1 MSPETDSFSQH
12 REKPIPSNQPDQ
24 SQTGAIVARAWL
36 HRLQIRQKIA
46 WGYGIALTLAIAGTT
61 TGLVIGNHY
70 HRQALE
76 RQKNAVKEFRLLD
89 HLHNSALQTRLYR
102 LKLAYALDNLT
113 LLKTEY
119 ADFLHH
125 KAEFER
131 SWVDFVATEG
141 YTKDD
146 PQKTLSEMAI
156 VHQFLQTYQQIPN
169 DYFRAVDVLLQ
180 QLDLP
185 HLRPEA
191 VADAH
196 ARLDAFVHHPTV
208 ERLENFSQALLPLV
222 ERSHHEYEQA
232 EEDLIAAQTL
242 RLQWIVWSMLSS
254 VAIAVLLVYYTSRA
268 IAQPIHT
275 LATVARRVAQ
285 ESNFDLQ
292 VPTTTSNEVGVLA
305 ATFNHLITQVKQLL
319 QAQTSIQA
327 KLTHDAMHD
336 ALTGL
341 PNRLLF
347 RERLNHAISLAK
359 RQPDYRFAVLFLDLD
374 QFKSVNDHLGHLKG
388 DQLLIEVANRL
399 LPCLQTVDTIS
410 RLGGDEFAILL
421 EAIRNPEEITSIAKR
436 LQSIL
441 AIPFYLSGQAFR
453 VTTSIGI
460 VLNNPDTDNME
471 EILCN
476 ADIAMY
482 RAKALGRG
490 QYVFFDAAM
499 QSQVSN
505 RLQLENDL
513 RQVVE
518 TLTSGAN
525 SSAGN
530 QSELYLVYQPIVDL
544 DTQKLV
550 GFEALVRWQHPD
562 RGLIPPSEFIPVAE
576 ETGMIVEIGAWVM
589 QTACHQWVEWQ
600 QIAAVASSLS
610 ISVNLS
616 GKQLLRADLF
626 TQIQQILTET
636 GLPPS
641 NLKLELTETMLIQQA
656 DAAIA
661 TLRTLEAMGIQLV
674 IDDFGTGYSSL
685 SYLHRLPISVLKI
698 DRQFI
703 QGINVDCKKLIL
715 VKSIISLAENLN
727 LTVVAEGIETTE
739 QLAEL
744 VSLQCRYGQGYLF
757 SPPVSK
763 EKVALRLADWCVTY
777 VKS

>member
-1 MSPETDSFSQH
+1 
-12 REKPIPSNQPDQ
+12 
-24 SQTGAIVARAWL
+24 
-36 HRLQIRQKIA
+36 
-46 WGYGIALTLAIAGTT
+46 
-61 TGLVIGNHY
+61 
-70 HRQALE
+70 
-76 RQKNAVKEFRLLD
+76 
-89 HLHNSALQTRLYR
+89 
-102 LKLAYALDNLT
+102 
-113 LLKTEY
+113 
-119 ADFLHH
+119 
-125 KAEFER
+125 
-131 SWVDFVATEG
+131 
-141 YTKDD
+141 
-146 PQKTLSEMAI
+146 
-156 VHQFLQTYQQIPN
+156 
-169 DYFRAVDVLLQ
+169 
-180 QLDLP
+180 
-185 HLRPEA
+185 
-191 VADAH
+191 
-196 ARLDAFVHHPTV
+196 
-208 ERLENFSQALLPLV
+208 
-222 ERSHHEYEQA
+222 
-232 EEDLIAAQTL
+232 
-242 RLQWIVWSMLSS
+242 
-254 VAIAVLLVYYTSRA
+254 
-268 IAQPIHT
+268 
-275 LATVARRVAQ
+275 
-285 ESNFDLQ
+285 
-292 VPTTTSNEVGVLA
+292 
-305 ATFNHLITQVKQLL
+305 
-319 QAQTSIQA
+319 
-327 KLTHDAMHD
+327 
-336 ALTGL
+336 
-341 PNRLLF
+341 
-347 RERLNHAISLAK
+347 
-359 RQPDYRFAVLFLDLD
+359 
-374 QFKSVNDHLGHLKG
+374 VNDHLGHLKG